1 MKLEKSQV
9 KFAVSD
15 KTGELIG
22 FISHNSKTKVLKGV
36 RESSTYKKKICVL
49 SEHLKGTVK
58 PNILYEVELKEMRQ
72 HKGYVVVTAIPIL
85 FEAGIETVIK
95 PFSVYQVIISF
106 GSKIIYFD
114 PVNGKSPLSRT
125 KEGVIEVLES
135 RADMKDAPAVITEF
149 AKQADYLL
157 EVMKNDRINTN
168 TAE

>member
-1 MKLEKSQV
+1 
-9 KFAVSD
+9 
-15 KTGELIG
+15 
-22 FISHNSKTKVLKGV
+22 
-36 RESSTYKKKICVL
+36 
-49 SEHLKGTVK
+49 
-58 PNILYEVELKEMRQ
+58 MRQ

-125 KEGVIEVLES
+125 KEGVIEVLGS
-135 RADMKDAPAVITEF
+135 RADMKDAPAVIAEF
-149 AKQADYLL
+149 VKQADYLL